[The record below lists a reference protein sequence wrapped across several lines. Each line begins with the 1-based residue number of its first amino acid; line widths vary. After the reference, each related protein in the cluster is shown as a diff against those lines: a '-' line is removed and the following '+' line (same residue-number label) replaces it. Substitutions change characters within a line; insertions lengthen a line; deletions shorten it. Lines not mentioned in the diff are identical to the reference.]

1 MANGLTNFLGGF
13 QAGNAITDQQRQLR
27 NENRLT
33 QLAPQVVAGD
43 PAAFAQAAAV
53 NPQAAQAY
61 AGAGDSLALKARG
74 AAKYLQTALQS
85 GNPAQITAARQ
96 TIKPFMDTLKPGTS
110 YPLDMDP
117 QQEMAGIQAFLAQ
130 TEQLDPTFK
139 AGTPTG
145 FREFQMKA
153 AAAGLRPGTP
163 EYQNA
168 AKIALGQ
175 EGRASSSGFTQVK
188 FTGPDGRERIG
199 VLNGRTGRI
208 DLPDGTSF
216 DPQTGGVVGGAAA
229 PSAPVLPPGG
239 AQQVLEQD
247 AQLANQMIAAGIPSD
262 QVDRFLQGRAA
273 QFNGGSRPAMPSTN
287 SGAFVGRAPE
297 EQAAA
302 TEAAKQAAQLQ
313 YLPQELGMRTS
324 AAIQQA
330 GGTAQAQAAAKLAA
344 EQQEQQQTRARDAR
358 DTLSLLDQAEAL
370 LPGATGGRAGQLGD
384 AAAAMFGVSTPGAQ
398 ATAQLQTI
406 AGQLTSKMPRMQG
419 PQSDRDVQLYQQ
431 MAGDLANP
439 QVPVA
444 TRQAALR
451 TIRQL
456 NQKYAAGGQQQA
468 SAGAP
473 ARAIVRTGT
482 LPDGRKVI
490 QYSDG
495 TTDYG
500 N

>member
-1 MANGLTNFLGGF
+1 MANALSDFIGGF
-13 QAGNAITDQQRQLR
+13 QAGDAITSQQRQQR
-27 NENRLT
+27 NQNMLT
-33 QLAPQVVAGD
+33 QLAPQVIAGD
-43 PAAFAQAAAV
+43 PAAYAQAAAV
-53 NPQAAQAY
+53 DPQAAQSY
-61 AGAGDSLALKARG
+61 AGAGDNLALKARG
-74 AAKYLQTALQS
+74 AAKYLQQALQS
-85 GNPAQITAARQ
+85 GNPTQINAARQ

-117 QQEMAGIQAFLAQ
+117 QQEMAGVQAFLAQ

-139 AGTPTG
+139 AGAPTG

-153 AAAGLRPGTP
+153 AAAGLQPGTP

-175 EGRASSSGFTQVK
+175 EARQSSAAIGYQK
-188 FTGPDGRERIG
+188 MNIDGREVLVATDPRGIG
-199 VLNGRTGRI
+199 SQIVGS
-208 DLPDGTSF
+208 GTSYGTF
-216 DPQTGGVVGGAAA
+216 NKPATAGQGESAVKISIDGLPPETQQELANTISAMQAANLPQSAIDSVLQMAAA
-229 PSAPVLPPGG
+229 RG
-239 AQQVLEQD
+239 AQSMGNNPFAGRPQEQ
-247 AQLANQMIAAGIPSD
+247 
-262 QVDRFLQGRAA
+262 
-273 QFNGGSRPAMPSTN
+273 
-287 SGAFVGRAPE
+287 
-297 EQAAA
+297 QAAA
-302 TEAAKQAAQLQ
+302 TEAAKQSVQLQ
-313 YLPQELGMRTS
+313 YLPQELGMRTD
-324 AAIQQA
+324 AAIRQA
-330 GGTAQAQAAAKLAA
+330 GGTAQAQAATKLAA

-358 DTLSLLDQAEAL
+358 DTLSLLDQAEQL

-456 NQKYAAGGQQQA
+456 NQKYAGSGQQRVDPV
-468 SAGAP
+468 SRGVPTAP
-473 ARAIVRTGT
+473 QPGQVEGGYRFKGGDPADARSWEK
-482 LPDGRKVI
+482 L
-490 QYSDG
+490 
-495 TTDYG
+495 
-500 N
+500 